1 MICMHL
7 WVKCITGARN
17 VLRTRTIFFCHFCTV
32 KVNNKFFIYLL
43 FLALV
48 KSVFVIVKKFHAQE
62 VLFFLLLVVICVF
75 LIIIFSFSW
84 PQILHVIHSSCS
96 PIISHRN
103 IAKCW
108 CGSNRIGHFFIN
120 KRSAMTSRTHI
131 SYSHNVYFTP
141 FCTQIDR
148 YIDR

>member
-17 VLRTRTIFFCHFCTV
+17 VLRTKPFSFVIFALLKSTTSFYLFVFFGIGEIRFFCCEKIPCTRG
-32 KVNNKFFIYLL
+32 
-43 FLALV
+43 
-48 KSVFVIVKKFHAQE
+48 S
-62 VLFFLLLVVICVF
+62 FFLLLAVICVF

-84 PQILHVIHSSCS
+84 SQILHVIHSSCS

-120 KRSAMTSRTHI
+120 KRSAMTFRTHI

-148 YIDR
+148 